1 MDIFNNPDDTSSSCQ
16 DKEIY
21 KVMVKLQEDANQIL
35 DFMATNG
42 LVANPMKTVF
52 MILNLILDLLP
63 RFHE

>member
-1 MDIFNNPDDTSSSCQ
+1 MEIFNYADDTISSCQ

-35 DFMATNG
+35 DFMATNW
-42 LVANPMKTVF
+42 LVANPTKTVF